1 MSVSDAAI
9 ASCLIIALKGL
20 LDYIYEYKLFHT
32 KNISNNELGS
42 NLAMCGETPPPPGT
56 LTSRLARLSVQG
68 YLFKVIFTLLLASGT

>member
-42 NLAMCGETPPPPGT
+42 NLAS
-56 LTSRLARLSVQG
+56 TSRLARLSVQG